1 MLNSRPFKT
10 TGIVMMTIVFVCKQS
25 KAKKPDA
32 HVW

>member
-1 MLNSRPFKT
+1 MLNSRPFVKQEM
-10 TGIVMMTIVFVCKQS
+10 IMMTIVFVCKQS